1 MSSEVLTPREKKD
14 LEKAKRDTIVLD
26 AMADVVVA
34 SETINSALE
43 KMAAAGSTLYR
54 HKFKKLSNQYR
65 KECVSILNNY
75 YDFMAVGGVTDSFVN
90 QMKAKAMLQNAL
102 GELDYLQVHK
112 VGAFI
117 AELLKPEDVQEEEA
131 FTKPEQEEIVNEE
144 DSNLLEDTFLATNSK
159 IEDRLKEDDNP
170 LGVTKE
176 EEELN
181 THINEEKELTYED
194 ILGEDD
200 GTPRE
205 ENELDRLVK
214 GEAVPEPNIE
224 EYSEPKPQEEIEVM
238 VSQTEF
244 SEIQFSHA
252 KDGVHEED
260 LIKRTLNSLALR
272 NGIDE
277 TLYSFNKAEKV
288 EDDLILKF
296 KLKA

>member
-34 SETINSALE
+34 SETINNALE

-117 AELLKPEDVQEEEA
+117 AELLKPEDVQEEEIVD
-131 FTKPEQEEIVNEE
+131 PEQEEE
-144 DSNLLEDTFLATNSK
+144 
-159 IEDRLKEDDNP
+159 NP
-170 LGVTKE
+170 LGVTEE

-181 THINEEKELTYED
+181 AHINEEKELTYED

-214 GEAVPEPNIE
+214 GEAVPEPEVE
-224 EYSEPKPQEEIEVM
+224 EYVEPKPQEEIEVM

-277 TLYSFNKAEKV
+277 SLYSFNKAEKV

-296 KLKA
+296 KLKV